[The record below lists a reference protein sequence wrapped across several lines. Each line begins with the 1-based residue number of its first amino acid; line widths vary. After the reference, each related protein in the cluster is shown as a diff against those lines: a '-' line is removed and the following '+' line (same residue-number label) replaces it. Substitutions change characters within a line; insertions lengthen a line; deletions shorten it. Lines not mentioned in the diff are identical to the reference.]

1 MIEFMEIKNVTFSY
15 DNVTDRLQSVSSE
28 IEVGKITTI
37 IGPNGCGKS
46 TLLGVMSRNHD
57 PRSGEVMLDGKAIS
71 QYKPKEFAR
80 KLAVVH
86 QQNEAPADIT
96 VEKLTSFGRM
106 PYKNIFSTQTDEDS
120 EAIERALTCT
130 RLQDKRDKPIHALS
144 GGERQRV
151 WIAMTLA
158 QNTPMLFLDE
168 PTTYLDIYYQLEI
181 LELVKELNEVH
192 GLTIVMVLHDINQA
206 IRYSDHIIVMK
217 DGEIVMKGKPGEV
230 VTEDMIKTIYGVDVV
245 VKHDEDTGLY
255 MVPMGI

>member
-1 MIEFMEIKNVTFSY
+1 MEIKNVTFSY
-15 DNVTDRLQSVSSE
+15 DNVTNRLKSVSSE
-28 IEVGKITTI
+28 IEIRKITTI

-46 TLLGVMSRNHD
+46 TLLGVMSRNHA
-57 PRSGEVMLDGKAIS
+57 PNSGEVILDGKTIS
-71 QYKPKEFAR
+71 EYKPKEFAR

-96 VEKLTSFGRM
+96 VEKLISFGRM
-106 PYKNIFSTQTDEDS
+106 PHKNIFSAQTDEDR

-130 RLQDKRDKPIHALS
+130 NLQSKREKPIHALS

-158 QNTPMLFLDE
+158 QSTPMLFLDE

-181 LELVKELNEVH
+181 LELVKELNEVY

-217 DGEIVMKGKPGEV
+217 DGEIVTKGNPNEV
-230 VTEDMIKTIYGVDVV
+230 ITEEMVKAIYGVDVV
-245 VKHDEDTGLY
+245 VKQDEDTGLY

>member
-1 MIEFMEIKNVTFSY
+1 M
-15 DNVTDRLQSVSSE
+15 
-28 IEVGKITTI
+28 
-37 IGPNGCGKS
+37 
-46 TLLGVMSRNHD
+46 
-57 PRSGEVMLDGKAIS
+57 
-71 QYKPKEFAR
+71 
-80 KLAVVH
+80 
-86 QQNEAPADIT
+86 T

-106 PYKNIFSTQTDEDS
+106 PHKNIFSSQTDEDR

-130 RLQDKRDKPIHALS
+130 NLLSKRDKEIHALS

-158 QNTPMLFLDE
+158 QKTPMLFLDE

-181 LELVKELNEVH
+181 LELVKELNEAQ

-217 DGEIVMKGKPGEV
+217 DGEIVTKGKPNDV
-230 VTEDMIKTIYGVDVV
+230 VTESMIKTIYGVDVV
-245 VKHDEDTGLY
+245 VKQDEDTGLY

>member
-1 MIEFMEIKNVTFSY
+1 MEIKNVTFSY
-15 DNVTDRLQSVSSE
+15 DNVTDRLKSVSSE
-28 IEVGKITTI
+28 IEIGKITTI

-57 PRSGEVMLDGKAIS
+57 PRSGEIILDGKAIS

-86 QQNEAPADIT
+86 QQNEAPADMT
-96 VEKLTSFGRM
+96 VEKLTSYGRM
-106 PYKNIFSTQTDEDS
+106 PHKNIFSSQTDEDR
-120 EAIERALTCT
+120 EAIERALASTN
-130 RLQDKRDKPIHALS
+130 LLSKREKEIHALS

-158 QNTPMLFLDE
+158 QKTPMLFLDE

-217 DGEIVMKGKPGEV
+217 DGEIVTKGKPNDV
-230 VTEDMIKTIYGVDVV
+230 VTESMIKTIYGVDVV
-245 VKHDEDTGLY
+245 VKQDEDTGLY

>member
-1 MIEFMEIKNVTFSY
+1 
-15 DNVTDRLQSVSSE
+15 
-28 IEVGKITTI
+28 
-37 IGPNGCGKS
+37 
-46 TLLGVMSRNHD
+46 MSRNHA
-57 PRSGEVMLDGKAIS
+57 PNSGEVILDGKTIS
-71 QYKPKEFAR
+71 EYKPKEFAR

-96 VEKLTSFGRM
+96 VEKLISFGRM
-106 PYKNIFSTQTDEDS
+106 PYKNVFSSQTDEDR

-130 RLQDKRDKPIHALS
+130 NLQSKREKPIHALS

-158 QNTPMLFLDE
+158 QSTPMLFLDE

-181 LELVKELNEVH
+181 LELVKELNEVY

-217 DGEIVMKGKPGEV
+217 DGEIVTKGNPNEV
-230 VTEDMIKTIYGVDVV
+230 ITEEMVKAIYGVDVV
-245 VKHDEDTGLY
+245 VKQDEDTGLY

>member
-1 MIEFMEIKNVTFSY
+1 MEINNVTFSY

>member
-1 MIEFMEIKNVTFSY
+1 MEIKNVTFSY
-15 DNVTDRLQSVSSE
+15 DNVTDRLKSVSSE
-28 IEVGKITTI
+28 IELGKITTI

-46 TLLGVMSRNHD
+46 TLLGVMSRNHN
-57 PRSGEVMLDGKAIS
+57 PRSGEVMLDRKAIS

-86 QQNEAPADIT
+86 QQNEAPSDIT

>member
-1 MIEFMEIKNVTFSY
+1 MEIKNVTFSY
-15 DNVTDRLQSVSSE
+15 DNVTNRLKSVSSE
-28 IEVGKITTI
+28 IEIRKITTI

-46 TLLGVMSRNHD
+46 TILGVMSRNHA
-57 PRSGEVMLDGKAIS
+57 PNSGEVILDGKTIS
-71 QYKPKEFAR
+71 EYKPKEFAR

-96 VEKLTSFGRM
+96 VKKLISFGRM
-106 PYKNIFSTQTDEDS
+106 PHKNIFSAQTDEDR
-120 EAIERALTCT
+120 EAIERALACT
-130 RLQDKRDKPIHALS
+130 NLLSKRDKEIHALS

-158 QNTPMLFLDE
+158 QKTPMLFLDE

-217 DGEIVMKGKPGEV
+217 DGEIVTKGNPNEV
-230 VTEDMIKTIYGVDVV
+230 ITEEMVKAIYGVDVV
-245 VKHDEDTGLY
+245 VKQDEDTGLY

>member
-1 MIEFMEIKNVTFSY
+1 
-15 DNVTDRLQSVSSE
+15 
-28 IEVGKITTI
+28 
-37 IGPNGCGKS
+37 
-46 TLLGVMSRNHD
+46 MSRNHA
-57 PRSGEVMLDGKAIS
+57 PNSGEVILDGKAIS
-71 QYKPKEFAR
+71 EYKPKEFAR

-96 VEKLTSFGRM
+96 VEKLISFGRM
-106 PYKNIFSTQTDEDS
+106 PYKNVFSSQTDEDR

-130 RLQDKRDKPIHALS
+130 NLQSKREKPIHALS

-158 QNTPMLFLDE
+158 QSTPMLFLDE

-181 LELVKELNEVH
+181 LELVKELNEVY

-217 DGEIVMKGKPGEV
+217 DGEIVTKGNPNEV
-230 VTEDMIKTIYGVDVV
+230 ITEEMVKAIYGVDVV
-245 VKHDEDTGLY
+245 VKQDEDTGLY

>member
-1 MIEFMEIKNVTFSY
+1 MEIKNVTFSY
-15 DNVTDRLQSVSSE
+15 DNVTDRLKSVSSE
-28 IEVGKITTI
+28 IEIGKVTTI

-57 PRSGEVMLDGKAIS
+57 PRSGEVILDGKAIS

-86 QQNEAPADIT
+86 QQNEAPADMT

-106 PYKNIFSTQTDEDS
+106 PHKNIFSSQTDEDR
-120 EAIERALTCT
+120 EAIERALAYTN
-130 RLQDKRDKPIHALS
+130 LLSKRDKEIHALS

-158 QNTPMLFLDE
+158 QETPMLFLDE

-217 DGEIVMKGKPGEV
+217 DGEIVTKGKPDDV
-230 VTEDMIKTIYGVDVV
+230 VTESMIKVIYGVDVV
-245 VKHDEDTGLY
+245 VKQDEDTGLY

>member
-1 MIEFMEIKNVTFSY
+1 MEIKNVTFSY
-15 DNVTDRLQSVSSE
+15 DNVTDRLKSVSSE
-28 IEVGKITTI
+28 IEIGKITTI

-46 TLLGVMSRNHD
+46 TLLSVMSRNHD
-57 PRSGEVMLDGKAIS
+57 PRSGEVILDGKAIS

-86 QQNEAPADIT
+86 QQNEAPADMT

-106 PYKNIFSTQTDEDS
+106 PHKNIFSSQTDEDRD
-120 EAIERALTCT
+120 AIERALACT
-130 RLQDKRDKPIHALS
+130 NLLNKRDKEIHALS

-158 QNTPMLFLDE
+158 QKTPMLFLDE

-217 DGEIVMKGKPGEV
+217 DGEIVTKGKPDDV
-230 VTEDMIKTIYGVDVV
+230 VTESMIKTIYGVDAV
-245 VKHDEDTGLY
+245 VKQDEDTGLY

>member
-1 MIEFMEIKNVTFSY
+1 
-15 DNVTDRLQSVSSE
+15 
-28 IEVGKITTI
+28 
-37 IGPNGCGKS
+37 
-46 TLLGVMSRNHD
+46 MSRNHD

-206 IRYSDHIIVMK
+206 IRYSHHIIVMK
-217 DGEIVMKGKPGEV
+217 DGEIVMKGTPHDV
-230 VTEDMIKTIYGVDVV
+230 VTEDMIKSIYGVEVV